1 MAGAFVEA
9 ADYVNAMRHRAR
21 LVAEL
26 AEVMRDVDVLVFPTA
41 RGTAEPLGEDSMAGP
56 PTRQPFFNRAFNVTG
71 GPAVSICD
79 GFSRAGLPLSLQIA
93 GRPFEDH
100 LVLKVGDF
108 LERELGTRATR
119 PVLSDAIA
127 AAAE

>member
-1 MAGAFVEA
+1 
-9 ADYVNAMRHRAR
+9 
-21 LVAEL
+21 
-26 AEVMRDVDVLVFPTA
+26 MRDVDVLVFPTA